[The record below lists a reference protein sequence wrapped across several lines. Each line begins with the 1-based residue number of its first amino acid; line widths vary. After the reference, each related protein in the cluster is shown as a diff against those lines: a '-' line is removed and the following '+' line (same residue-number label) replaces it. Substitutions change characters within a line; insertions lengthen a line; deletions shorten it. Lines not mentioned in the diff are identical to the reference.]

1 LFLEKLFHFVE
12 WNHLLLAAVIEIA
25 MRGTGDDEQL
35 LHIRVLFL
43 IFQLGISLFHFREIS
58 LVDLKKIFIF
68 ATRNH
73 FKKEKEI

>member
-1 LFLEKLFHFVE
+1 
-12 WNHLLLAAVIEIA
+12 
-25 MRGTGDDEQL
+25 MRGNGDDEQL